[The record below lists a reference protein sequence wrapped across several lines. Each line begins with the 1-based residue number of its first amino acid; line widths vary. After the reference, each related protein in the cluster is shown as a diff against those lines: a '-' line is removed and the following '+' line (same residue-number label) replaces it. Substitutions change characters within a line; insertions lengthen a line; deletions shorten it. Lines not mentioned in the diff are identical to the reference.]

1 MAKRP
6 WTPYAVLCG
15 TELCFCRLCNL
26 GLSKK
31 LRFSLQRHKSCKKLR
46 FLRYSACAEFLGLLC
61 RFFVA
66 QSFGLAAF
74 KKAGKFYF
82 GGTGVGVVDKPGCV
96 LCSFYV
102 VLTGVWGWL
111 GSQGEPRLLSILSIF
126 YAPPPIIF
134 CFFILFDV

>member
-1 MAKRP
+1 M
-6 WTPYAVLCG
+6 T
-15 TELCFCRLCNL
+15 
-26 GLSKK
+26 
-31 LRFSLQRHKSCKKLR
+31 
-46 FLRYSACAEFLGLLC
+46 
-61 RFFVA
+61 
-66 QSFGLAAF
+66 QSFGFAAF

-82 GGTGVGVVDKPGCV
+82 CGTGVGVADKPGSI